1 MVRYIVTEQARA
13 ERSQY
18 GIAAITERKR
28 VDQID
33 DVALTLEETMRLVS
47 LLQDNGVA
55 PEHFRDVVDDYL
67 SGLMMVE

>member
-1 MVRYIVTEQARA
+1 M
-13 ERSQY
+13 
-18 GIAAITERKR
+18 
-28 VDQID
+28 DQID

-55 PEHFRDVVDDYL
+55 PEHFRDVVEDYL

>member
-13 ERSQY
+13 ERTQY

-33 DVALTLEETMRLVS
+33 DVALTLEETMRLVCCCKIMAWHRNIFEM
-47 LLQDNGVA
+47 LWKII
-55 PEHFRDVVDDYL
+55 FRV
-67 SGLMMVE
+67 